1 MSSHKVIFCCLA
13 AVLLAWGCASSGSKT
28 AELPPG
34 IDPKDPLA
42 ATMLLREGESMLR
55 DGRTDQALARF
66 RSAESLQPTNPVVH
80 NFIGL
85 AYLAKGEPASA
96 VEAFTRALTLAP
108 TYTDARN
115 NRGIAYRA
123 LGQQALAE
131 SEFLA
136 ALQDLTY
143 ANRAGVY
150 FNLGALYLA
159 QGRLEAAEENLRRA
173 AGPTGPPEAYLL
185 LGEVQERLG
194 KLNSAEETYR
204 KGMQRAPER
213 ADLPLRLGTLLLNRG
228 RTAEAREVL
237 QKVVELAPD
246 SKEAA
251 QARALLGR

>member
-1 MSSHKVIFCCLA
+1 MRAYGAFLCLA
-13 AVLLAWGCASSGSKT
+13 VAVLGWGCASTGSRT
-28 AELPPG
+28 SELPPG
-34 IDPKDPLA
+34 IDPNDPLA

-55 DGRTDQALARF
+55 DGRADQALARF
-66 RSAESLQPTNPVVH
+66 RAAASLQPANPVVH

-85 AYLAKGEPASA
+85 AHMAKGEPASA
-96 VEAFTRALTLAP
+96 VEAFTRALSLAP
-108 TYTDARN
+108 TFTDARN

-123 LGQQALAE
+123 LGQEALAE

-159 QGRLEAAEENLRRA
+159 QGKLEVAEENLRRA
-173 AGPTGPPEAYLL
+173 ASATGPPEAYLL

-194 KLNSAEETYR
+194 KLAAAEDTYR

-213 ADLPLRLGTLLLNRG
+213 ADVPLRLGTLLLNRG

-246 SKEAA
+246 SREAA